1 MKAKLRYFVPV
12 ILFFVILTALF
23 VSGRAMLERWHVDQG
38 VLIVGNLLLFVI
50 TLVSFLLTQR
60 GIAHSNPNVFVRAI
74 YSSVMIKLFVC
85 MIAAFGY
92 ISFHKQALNKPALF
106 TCMALYLVYTFMEVG
121 VLMKMLK
128 GKSHA

>member
-1 MKAKLRYFVPV
+1 MKAKLKYFVPV
-12 ILFFVILTALF
+12 ILLFVVLTALF
-23 VSGRAMLERWHVDQG
+23 ISGRTALDRWQVDQS
-38 VLIVGNLLLFVI
+38 VLLVGNILLFLI

-92 ISFHKQALNKPALF
+92 ISLHKQALNKPALF

-128 GKSHA
+128 AKSHA